1 MTRDNARRAV
11 LAALFVA
18 CACSGARAADLPT
31 REITSNNIYGFA
43 GNGDTLW
50 MVTDQGLNCTI
61 ANSDTL
67 SWLGYK
73 APLSVLSLG
82 FGGGVAVA
90 CLDTAPFAKSGK
102 LWYYRYAVHSFDS
115 IPLPFKPDSLSKSK
129 RDSSVFKAVGI
140 TWAGGFFWLACVDGG
155 LVRWNPAQPSM
166 RAYYPKSRTSV
177 DPAAVRLDSAT
188 TGITVFP
195 DLSKRVIAVS
205 VGDSAGGAVALF
217 VCTPAALYR
226 FHPNDTSWDTLPGRI
241 ASGTASFGAYLDVFS
256 CARSK
261 LLYASIATAG
271 GSDTI
276 LYRYDSSSGGWIIY
290 PFLSNVTSL
299 TFGPDSV
306 VYFSVKPNNI
316 QAAAGSR
323 PDTLVR
329 TATDTLVCSPK
340 SFLNDRMSPAMEG
353 NTPDYITD
361 VLYLPSSD
369 ITGSLWIGTASSGV
383 INNGLFFTRDERAG
397 ERGKIPFVYVH
408 RERTIQSGLKQT
420 YAYPGILTG
429 DYSQQTRTI
438 FAYSLSK
445 ASKVTI
451 AVYDWN
457 MSLVKNIITN
467 EDRKAGK
474 DDPLGNGRSTD
485 RTRDFWDGTN
495 NAGKRVAVGVYY
507 FRITAQDGERSFGK
521 IIVAK

>member
-1 MTRDNARRAV
+1 MRKTT
-11 LAALFVA
+11 LAAALVL
-18 CACSGARAADLPT
+18 GALAGVFAADLPT
-31 REITSNNIYGFA
+31 RELTSNNIYGFA

-90 CLDTAPFAKSGK
+90 CIDTAPFAKTGK
-102 LWYYRYAVHSFDS
+102 LWYYSYAVHSFDS

-129 RDSSVFKAVGI
+129 RDSSVFKGVGV

-155 LVRWNPAQPSM
+155 LVRWNPAGQTM
-166 RAYYPKSRTSV
+166 RAFYPKSRNSV

-188 TGITVFP
+188 TGITAFP
-195 DLSKRVIAVS
+195 DPSKRVIAVS
-205 VGDSAGGAVALF
+205 VGDSAGGAGALF

-241 ASGTASFGAYLDVFS
+241 ASGTASFAAYLDVFS

-261 LLYASIATAG
+261 LLYASVATAG
-271 GSDTI
+271 GSGSRDTI
-276 LYRYDSSSGGWIIY
+276 LYRYDSASGGWITY

-340 SFLNDRMSPAMEG
+340 SFLNDRMSPAMDG
-353 NTPDYITD
+353 NTPDYVTD
-361 VLYLPSSD
+361 VLYLPYSD

-408 RERTIQSGLKQT
+408 RERAIQGGLKQT
-420 YAYPGILTG
+420 YAYPGILNG